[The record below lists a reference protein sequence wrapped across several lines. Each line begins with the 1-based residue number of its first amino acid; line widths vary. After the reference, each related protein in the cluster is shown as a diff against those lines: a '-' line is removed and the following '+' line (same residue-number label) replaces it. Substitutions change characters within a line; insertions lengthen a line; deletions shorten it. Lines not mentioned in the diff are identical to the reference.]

1 MGAQYNMGPMRRGPE
16 RAIDSPKNQ
25 VVRRARALER
35 DRAER
40 QRLGLYTAWGLHLA
54 QEALA
59 SGVAVREA
67 LVGPRL
73 EESAEGRAVLD
84 RLRRDGLPI
93 ARISTRVLDG
103 IAPGCG
109 DQGVLLLVAL
119 PVAGLDAI
127 LQRRPTLLVA
137 AHGVQDPGNLG
148 SIARTARGFGAAALL
163 ALEGSADPFG
173 GRAVR
178 AAMGAQFSLPIVSG
192 VASRDAAAALRS
204 AGLQLV
210 AADPSGS
217 ELPSSIDLAR
227 PSALLVGN
235 EGAGL
240 PDALLRAA
248 AHRVRIPMAGGVSSL
263 NVHAAAAVLLYEAR
277 RQRGFR
283 TD

>member
-1 MGAQYNMGPMRRGPE
+1 MTPMRREPE
-16 RAIDSPKNQ
+16 RIIGSPRNQ
-25 VVRRARALER
+25 AVRTARALER

-59 SGVAVREA
+59 GGAQLRQA
-67 LVGPRL
+67 LIGPRL
-73 EESAEGRAVLD
+73 EESAEGRALLS
-84 RLRRDGLPI
+84 RLHRDGVPI
-93 ARISTRVLDG
+93 ARATTRVLDG
-103 IAPGCG
+103 IAAGCG
-109 DQGVLLLVAL
+109 DQGILLLVAL
-119 PVAGLDAI
+119 PTPDLDSI
-127 LQRRPTLLVA
+127 LRRRPTLLVA

-178 AAMGAQFSLPIVSG
+178 AAMGAQFSLPIVVG
-192 VASRDAAAALRS
+192 VAATEAAAALRS
-204 AGLQLV
+204 AGLRLV
-210 AADPSGS
+210 AADPAGA
-217 ELPSSIDLAR
+217 ELPIAIDLTR
-227 PSALLVGN
+227 PTALLVGN

-248 AHRVRIPMAGGVSSL
+248 DHRVRIPMSGGVSSL
-263 NVHAAAAVLLYEAR
+263 NVHAAAAALLYETR

-283 TD
+283 PD

>member
-1 MGAQYNMGPMRRGPE
+1 MGPMRRGSE

-25 VVRRARALER
+25 LARRARALER

-59 SGVAVREA
+59 CGAPVRQS

-84 RLRRDGLPI
+84 RLHAAGIPI
-93 ARISTRVLDG
+93 ARTSTRVLDG

-109 DQGVLLLVAL
+109 DQGVFLLVAL
-119 PVAGLDAI
+119 PVAALDAV
-127 LQRRPTLLVA
+127 LRRRPTLLVA

-148 SIARTARGFGAAALL
+148 SIARTALGLGAEALL
-163 ALEGSADPFG
+163 ALEGCADPFG

-178 AAMGAQFSLPIVSG
+178 AAMGAQFRLPIVPG
-192 VASRDAAAALRS
+192 ILSRETATALRS

-210 AADPSGS
+210 AADPLGS
-217 ELPSSIDLAR
+217 DPPPSIDLAR
-227 PSALLVGN
+227 PTAILVGN

-240 PDALLRAA
+240 PDDLLRTAS
-248 AHRVRIPMAGGVSSL
+248 HRVRIPMAGGLSSL

-283 TD
+283 SG